1 MQMMVADDT
10 HLRRTVIS
18 TAEWIFVGI
27 NLRLLS
33 ILKRWES
40 CLTKKRLYAAR
51 ERDKSGLAASVFL
64 SEERIG
70 RTVVFIRKRG

>member
-1 MQMMVADDT
+1 M
-10 HLRRTVIS
+10 VIS

-40 CLTKKRLYAAR
+40 CLTKKKDYMPPENATKAGWRHL
-51 ERDKSGLAASVFL
+51 LFL

-70 RTVVFIRKRG
+70 RTVVFISKSRK